1 MRAPL
6 NCCLLFSMLCS
17 CMSNCNKTAR
27 SICAPRQEKCMT
39 CHLKTSG
46 LPVLNLY
53 VTATVKHLHEKIIT
67 METKVYGCLK
77 MERSMRGAHFR
88 NKYSHLLKFFSGYI
102 IYVNLLRLNHNLS
115 LILGFFFPFHFH
127 NRCCFSFQ
135 ELIVTRWVSSRE
147 RSEQDDL

>member
-67 METKVYGCLK
+67 VETKVYGCLK

-115 LILGFFFPFHFH
+115 LILAFFSLFI
-127 NRCCFSFQ
+127 SIIG
-135 ELIVTRWVSSRE
+135 IVFYFRN
-147 RSEQDDL
+147 LL

>member
-1 MRAPL
+1 M

-77 MERSMRGAHFR
+77 LERSMRGAHFR

-115 LILGFFFPFHFH
+115 LILAFFSLFI
-127 NRCCFSFQ
+127 SIIG
-135 ELIVTRWVSSRE
+135 IVFYFRN
-147 RSEQDDL
+147 LL

>member
-1 MRAPL
+1 M

-67 METKVYGCLK
+67 VETKVYGCLK

-115 LILGFFFPFHFH
+115 LILAFFSLFI
-127 NRCCFSFQ
+127 SIIG
-135 ELIVTRWVSSRE
+135 IVFYFRN
-147 RSEQDDL
+147 LL

>member
-115 LILGFFFPFHFH
+115 LILAFFSLFI
-127 NRCCFSFQ
+127 SIIG
-135 ELIVTRWVSSRE
+135 IVFYFRN
-147 RSEQDDL
+147 LL

>member
-1 MRAPL
+1 M

-115 LILGFFFPFHFH
+115 LILAFFSLFI
-127 NRCCFSFQ
+127 SIIG
-135 ELIVTRWVSSRE
+135 IVFYFRN
-147 RSEQDDL
+147 LL

>member
-1 MRAPL
+1 
-6 NCCLLFSMLCS
+6 
-17 CMSNCNKTAR
+17 
-27 SICAPRQEKCMT
+27 MT

-115 LILGFFFPFHFH
+115 LILAFFSLFI
-127 NRCCFSFQ
+127 SIIG
-135 ELIVTRWVSSRE
+135 IVFYFRN
-147 RSEQDDL
+147 LL